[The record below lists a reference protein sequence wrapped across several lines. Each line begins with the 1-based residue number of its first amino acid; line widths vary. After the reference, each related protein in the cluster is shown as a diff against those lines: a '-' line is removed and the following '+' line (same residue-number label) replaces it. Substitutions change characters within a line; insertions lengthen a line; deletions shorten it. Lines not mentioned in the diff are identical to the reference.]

1 MTLEQFLYMGG
12 YGDYVWGS
20 YALGFIIL
28 AANVII
34 AILNK
39 RQTLKMIKRRLENN
53 AHDA

>member
-20 YALGFIIL
+20 YGLAFIIF
-28 AANVII
+28 AANILL

-39 RQTLKMIKRRLENN
+39 RQTLKMIKTTLENE
-53 AHDA
+53 ADDT

>member
-20 YALGFIIL
+20 YGLALIIFV
-28 AANVII
+28 ANIFV

-39 RQTLKMIKRRLENN
+39 KQTVNMIKTMLEN
-53 AHDA
+53 DANDT